1 MHLKEHPKLQNQQGT
16 KNIREKI
23 RRQEKKYLIL
33 IHNPALILLVPPLM
47 ALLVLDH
54 VVDRDV
60 LEPRALSEQL
70 AVACFACARCP
81 GDDDVGEVAGR
92 HFLFFSIQ
100 KLSPLLYGN

>member
-1 MHLKEHPKLQNQQGT
+1 MHLKEHPKLKTSREQ

-54 VVDRDV
+54 VVDGDV
-60 LEPRALSEQL
+60 LEPRALGEQL
-70 AVACFACARCP
+70 AVACFARAR
-81 GDDDVGEVAGR
+81 GARDDDVGEVSGR
-92 HFLFFSIQ
+92 HFLLD
-100 KLSPLLYGN
+100 K